1 MSPLDVVYRGD
12 GVPVVYACSLPRIP
26 QRVLK
31 LSCLST
37 REILSLLHYLHHA
50 INAKLVASGRQST
63 HPHSTQVRKGY
74 TSVAYSTQ
82 VLFFCI
88 ACLENIEPV
97 YSYSLVWFINLFVA
111 SIKNSETASDVP
123 TRLDNLYNHFIY
135 SLYKNIC
142 RSLLEK
148 DKLLFSFV
156 LTIRILQGK
165 NELDDA
171 EWLFFLTGGVSLD
184 NPHKNPA
191 QDWLAPKLWNEIC
204 LLDAIPAFRG
214 LREHVDRCP
223 HQWRTLYDSTD
234 PQEEPLP
241 DTWDKLTGL
250 KRLCVLR
257 CVRPDKVVLG
267 VQKFVI
273 SEMGEKFVRPPPFDL
288 QACYDESSCI
298 QPLVFVLAPGS
309 DPMAS
314 VLEAAEAI
322 GREVEPISLGQGQGP
337 VAEALIARACKVHG
351 DGSWVVLQNC
361 SWRRPSL
368 HLKPE
373 AARRSAGSWDDSP
386 DAIAATPSMTSV
398 HRFLHNRSPRRVVHA
413 PLRGDL

>member
-1 MSPLDVVYRGD
+1 VSPLDVVYRD
-12 GVPVVYACSLPRIP
+12 NGVPVGYACSLPRIP

-50 INAKLVASGRQST
+50 IDVKPVASGRQST

-368 HLKPE
+368 HLQPE

-413 PLRGDL
+413 PFRGDL

>member
-1 MSPLDVVYRGD
+1 MSPLDVVYRD
-12 GVPVVYACSLPRIP
+12 NGVPVGYACSLPRIP

-50 INAKLVASGRQST
+50 IDVKPVASGRQST

-298 QPLVFVLAPGS
+298 CLLYTS
-309 DPMAS
+309 D
-314 VLEAAEAI
+314 AADE
-322 GREVEPISLGQGQGP
+322 
-337 VAEALIARACKVHG
+337 
-351 DGSWVVLQNC
+351 
-361 SWRRPSL
+361 
-368 HLKPE
+368 
-373 AARRSAGSWDDSP
+373 
-386 DAIAATPSMTSV
+386 
-398 HRFLHNRSPRRVVHA
+398 
-413 PLRGDL
+413 